1 MKRTKIDD
9 RKLPDYTRGEEIF
22 NMVSHIAGGGFACIA
37 LVLCC
42 VFSLMHRN
50 ISGFIGGLIYGLLM
64 IFVYT
69 MSSVYHGLKHER
81 PKKILQ
87 VLDHC
92 SIYAMIVGTY
102 MPIMLTGILSYS
114 KKLFVIQ
121 MIILVVG
128 TALGVTFT
136 AIDFHR
142 YALIAMGG
150 YFVIGWSIIFSYKH
164 IINAFSAEFM
174 LWLLAGGIVYTLG
187 MVFFT
192 VGMKKR
198 YFHSIFHLF
207 IVVGSVLQFIGIFKY
222 CIL

>member
-1 MKRTKIDD
+1 MKRTKIND
-9 RKLPDYTRGEEIF
+9 RALPRYTRGEEIF
-22 NMVSHIAGGGFACIA
+22 NMVSHIVGGGFACAA

-42 VFSLMHRN
+42 VFSLLHRN
-50 ISGFIGGLIYGLLM
+50 FKGFTGGIIYGLLM

-69 MSSVYHGLKHER
+69 ISSIYHGMKNGR

-102 MPIMLTGILSYS
+102 MPIMLTGIFDYS

-128 TALGVTFT
+128 TAVGVTFT

-164 IINAFSAEFM
+164 IINAFSTEFM
-174 LWLLAGGIVYTLG
+174 LWLLAGGIVYTVG
-187 MVFFT
+187 MIFFT
-192 VGMKKR
+192 VGIKKK

-207 IVVGSVLQFIGIFKY
+207 IVAGSVLQFIGIFKY